1 MTTIVYIF
9 GIAGVCAA
17 IYFVFL
23 IVRVCL
29 APELK
34 EDMARLREHR
44 RLRIAS
50 RR

>member
-1 MTTIVYIF
+1 MTTVYIL
-9 GIAGVCAA
+9 GIAGFCGAV
-17 IYFVFL
+17 YFAVWF
-23 IVRVCL
+23 IRVCL

-34 EDMARLREHR
+34 SDMARLREHR